1 MTDFNNVVSAFMKV
15 FNEDKKCFRDEF
27 NRPKSDI
34 EYRFGSDDD
43 DNYFV
48 NELKNRIEGLN
59 LVRING
65 NIATFSLD
73 GCEVNVDYMLSR
85 DPSVTILTFTKL
97 SYIGDTRDFED

>member
-27 NRPKSDI
+27 NRPKTDI
-34 EYRFGSDDD
+34 QYQSGTND

-48 NELKNRIEGLN
+48 DELKNRIEGLG

-65 NIATFSLD
+65 NIATFSLG
-73 GCEVNVDYMLSR
+73 GCEVNVDYMLSH

-97 SYIGDTRDFED
+97 AYPGDTRDFED